1 MQPISQARL
10 ARTPRCY
17 SAAAFIVDPREAR
30 VLYAK
35 SRLHYIETRQK
46 RGFLHDGI
54 YYSSQLSKMLQD
66 NNPHETEARRKF
78 FFAKVPKVQT
88 SVLKVDVLFCDV
100 MEGILYTASFTA

>member
-1 MQPISQARL
+1 MRKENAKRHQKYGIIVIILTSQMQPISQARL

-78 FFAKVPKVQT
+78 FFAKVPK
-88 SVLKVDVLFCDV
+88 
-100 MEGILYTASFTA
+100 I